1 MSETDP
7 NNDLIARYRAAFDP
21 PPPTLDERT
30 LWYEAGRAAAAPQPG
45 GWLLPAYSGAVTVLA
60 ASLAWALVRPP
71 VAEPPAAAPPMLVAT
86 PAPTEPASEEPIEGD
101 EPALTPWAKLFPA
114 SLPARNAYAERQ
126 QRMLRDDFIRDN
138 EIATTVPFEYE
149 PAPPATRER
158 LLEEYLP
165 NRDLPV
171 PPKPSE
177 GRQNT
182 QQTRR
187 GAKELA

>member
-7 NNDLIARYRAAFDP
+7 NDDLIARYRAAFEPTP
-21 PPPTLDERT
+21 PALDERT
-30 LWYEAGRAAAAPQPG
+30 LWYEAGRAAATRPRG

-71 VAEPPAAAPPMLVAT
+71 VADPPAVAPPLIVAT
-86 PAPTEPASEEPIEGD
+86 PAPTEPASEEPIEAA

-126 QRMLRDDFIRDN
+126 QRMLREDFTRDN
-138 EIATTVPFEYE
+138 EMASTTPLDYE
-149 PAPPATRER
+149 PTPPATRER

-165 NRDLPV
+165 DRDLPV